1 MEVFASHAA
10 MAGADAAVVKEI
22 MACLNTTEAV
32 KILKDR
38 GLLQDIMKTV
48 MERIT
53 FYLRQR
59 AGGEL
64 ETGAVVFSGE
74 EGILGQ
80 TENAERLLGLIE
92 KQRKDKK

>member
-10 MAGADAAVVKEI
+10 MAGAGAATVKEI
-22 MACLNTTEAV
+22 MACLNTAEAV
-32 KILKDR
+32 KILKEKE
-38 GLLQDIMKTV
+38 LLRDVMESV

-59 AGGEL
+59 AGKEL
-64 ETGAVVFSGE
+64 ETGAVLFSDE

-80 TENAERLLGLIE
+80 TENAGKLLRQAELQTKGKE
-92 KQRKDKK
+92 

>member
-1 MEVFASHAA
+1 
-10 MAGADAAVVKEI
+10 

-32 KILKDR
+32 KNIKRQRAASGYYENSDGADHILSAA
-38 GLLQDIMKTV
+38 
-48 MERIT
+48 
-53 FYLRQR
+53 R

-80 TENAERLLGLIE
+80 TENAERLL
-92 KQRKDKK
+92 D

>member
-1 MEVFASHAA
+1 
-10 MAGADAAVVKEI
+10 
-22 MACLNTTEAV
+22 
-32 KILKDR
+32 
-38 GLLQDIMKTV
+38 MKTV

-92 KQRKDKK
+92 RQRKDKK

>member
-1 MEVFASHAA
+1 
-10 MAGADAAVVKEI
+10 
-22 MACLNTTEAV
+22 
-32 KILKDR
+32 
-38 GLLQDIMKTV
+38 MKTV

-74 EGILGQ
+74 GILGQ

-92 KQRKDKK
+92 RQRKDKK